1 MSIDRYLRVS
11 QVTEYVGLSRASIY
25 AMEKAGTFPKKIPLG
40 ARAVA
45 WLESDIK
52 KWMEERKG
60 VVKTGRE
67 AKPGRILAA
76 KKPKLPKNVSSFG
89 LLANLDDRQRPSES
103 RIDQTSQKS
112 PKENDEELVLGNPL
126 RSEKEKT
133 ALSLGEGH
141 NQVQKPV
148 AQVFKRSGPKTDL
161 VKLILTT
168 PSKPRLSKSR

>member
-60 VVKTGRE
+60 VVKTGKE
-67 AKPGRILAA
+67 AKPGRPRKA
-76 KKPKLPKNVSSFG
+76 KKP
-89 LLANLDDRQRPSES
+89 
-103 RIDQTSQKS
+103 SQL
-112 PKENDEELVLGNPL
+112 KENGILATGSGGGLNPQDL
-126 RSEKEKT
+126 
-133 ALSLGEGH
+133 
-141 NQVQKPV
+141 QKPV
-148 AQVFKRSGPKTDL
+148 SQGRRRSGPKVDL
-161 VKLILTT
+161 VKSAL
-168 PSKPRLSKSR
+168 SQKKP